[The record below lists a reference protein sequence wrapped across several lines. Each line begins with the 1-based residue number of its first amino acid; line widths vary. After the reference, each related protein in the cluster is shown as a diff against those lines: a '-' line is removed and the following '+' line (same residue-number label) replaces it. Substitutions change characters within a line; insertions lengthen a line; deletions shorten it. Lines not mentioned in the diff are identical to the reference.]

1 MNIIEKA
8 YKIRNKYNRWA
19 EYDAKVVR
27 LTEDIDRMTE
37 TLEGRREDKFYRGDL
52 MYWMGSWYTKEEL
65 IKHME
70 QDRDLLSRAAE
81 NLSRTE
87 SELAE
92 IMKAEAGL

>member
-1 MNIIEKA
+1 MSIIEKA

-27 LTEDIDRMTE
+27 FTEDIDLMTE
-37 TLEGRREDKFYRGDL
+37 TLEGHRENKFYRGDL
-52 MYWMGSWYTKEEL
+52 MYWLGSWYTKEEL
-65 IKHME
+65 MKHIE
-70 QDRDLLSRAAE
+70 QNRDLLSKAAE

-92 IMKAEAGL
+92 LMKAEAGL